1 MGAGSSRADAPV
13 RRRARLN
20 LAGCFGAGS
29 SAAAALDGEGGRPV
43 TVASSPRVHEV
54 VPVP

>member
-43 TVASSPRVHEV
+43 AVASSPRVHEV